1 MLSSQENSATEEIC
15 SRASDDLN
23 EYYKTGDLSKIDLDD
38 DAIECE
44 DKDKSYMK
52 ALIEVVRSLIDGDDN
67 SNDDDNGDG
76 DDGTL
81 RNLKEIDKDNLIE
94 YLMRVLPFII
104 FLAFGILAII
114 GWIVCCICCCCDCC
128 CCCCC
133 KKEGCEIPC
142 FIFIMFSML

>member
-1 MLSSQENSATEEIC
+1 
-15 SRASDDLN
+15 
-23 EYYKTGDLSKIDLDD
+23 
-38 DAIECE
+38 
-44 DKDKSYMK
+44 MK

-104 FLAFGILAII
+104 FFSI
-114 GWIVCCICCCCDCC
+114 WNFSDNWMDC
-128 CCCCC
+128 
-133 KKEGCEIPC
+133 
-142 FIFIMFSML
+142 LLYLLLL